1 MQAVLEQKLIT
12 GGTVATR
19 RSDDRMRKIGFL
31 GSLFGCW
38 HKRLTRPIS
47 DNESTY
53 QTCVECGAR
62 RRFDTDSF
70 KSSGPFY
77 YPAKVGTEPAISI

>member
-1 MQAVLEQKLIT
+1 MQAVLEQKLMT
-12 GGTVATR
+12 GPVVNQ
-19 RSDDRMRKIGFL
+19 RSDERMRKIGFF

-47 DNESTY
+47 DNASTY

-62 RRFDTDSF
+62 RRFDIENFSAT
-70 KSSGPFY
+70 GPFY
-77 YPAKVGTEPAISI
+77 YPENVNFEHSIAI